1 MGVRFRLVTL
11 GLLAAV
17 LLGPADALAQQTGTL
32 SGTLRDTQGA
42 VLPGVTVTV
51 SGPALIGGPRT
62 AVTGE
67 TGMYQFAGL
76 PPGLYTVTYELS
88 GFTTLRREEIRISVA
103 IVTRLDVELTVAAL
117 KETVIVTGE
126 SPVVDVASTITQTNI
141 DRSIYETIPTGRN
154 PWVMAGL
161 VPGVITGRLDV
172 GGTEGMQQYNLEV
185 FGSADSQKSF
195 SIDGLKTN
203 WPGGSGGATMQY
215 YGFEMYEEYNMQ
227 TASGTAESDAAGI
240 YMNMVTKSGGNMF
253 SSDQTIYFMNDA
265 LQGDN
270 IDDDLRGR
278 MGLQPGQRTGAAGN
292 PIDISYDWSSTLGG
306 PLRRDKVWFFGAL
319 RWWRLDQFQIGAL
332 NPDGSQAIDDNRIRN
347 FVGKITHQWDQN
359 TRWSFL
365 FNRNLKDRFHRRD
378 APYLFVEDKASILQD
393 QPAQNFV
400 LQFNRILGRSAVFD
414 LRFGRMWGTF
424 PNRYQKDV
432 KPSDIAVQDIVRFTR
447 VNAAPQNFEN
457 PNHRYQ
463 FNASLSYLTDR
474 LGRGTHDFKFGTQVG
489 RERMGYDRDVNG
501 DITLELRDGVPFR
514 AALWNTPIRSD
525 HRLNTWAVFA
535 QDQWRIQRFTINAG
549 VRLDGVK
556 AVLPA
561 QSSPAGTYV
570 GERRFEKVGV
580 LDFDV
585 NVAPRLGVSYDL
597 FGNGKTALKAYYGRF
612 YNQFGS
618 EVLETV
624 NQNAVA
630 TQAVSWTDANGNLR
644 VDAGELGAF
653 LGFPRGLFP
662 LVNAD
667 AARPFSEEMNV
678 GVSHTLF
685 TDFAISV
692 SYHRRHHRD
701 GLGILDMARRPSAYA
716 PVTRTYSDPVAGA
729 QSLTIYSLLPEF
741 IPLRDRAIANV
752 PGLRSNYNGL
762 QIEAVKK
769 LSNRWQM
776 LAGLTVQEHKG
787 FDHSG
792 TYTGVDF
799 DNPNARINRDDSSI
813 FIDLP
818 WVFTLSGSY
827 LLPYDIQLSGKYTA
841 RAGDP
846 LNRTATFGGLPATQ
860 VSETVRVVPRG
871 TDRTETV
878 NKFIDLRIAKRFSLR
893 RGGSYE
899 ATVDI
904 FNLLNANHVLLQ
916 VESIGTAWGRPSRI
930 LTPRIIRLG
939 LTARF

>member
-1 MGVRFRLVTL
+1 
-11 GLLAAV
+11 
-17 LLGPADALAQQTGTL
+17 
-32 SGTLRDTQGA
+32 
-42 VLPGVTVTV
+42 
-51 SGPALIGGPRT
+51 
-62 AVTGE
+62 
-67 TGMYQFAGL
+67 
-76 PPGLYTVTYELS
+76 
-88 GFTTLRREEIRISVA
+88 
-103 IVTRLDVELTVAAL
+103 
-117 KETVIVTGE
+117 
-126 SPVVDVASTITQTNI
+126 
-141 DRSIYETIPTGRN
+141 
-154 PWVMAGL
+154 
-161 VPGVITGRLDV
+161 
-172 GGTEGMQQYNLEV
+172 
-185 FGSADSQKSF
+185 
-195 SIDGLKTN
+195 
-203 WPGGSGGATMQY
+203 
-215 YGFEMYEEYNMQ
+215 
-227 TASGTAESDAAGI
+227 
-240 YMNMVTKSGGNMF
+240 
-253 SSDQTIYFMNDA
+253 
-265 LQGDN
+265 
-270 IDDDLRGR
+270 
-278 MGLQPGQRTGAAGN
+278 
-292 PIDISYDWSSTLGG
+292 
-306 PLRRDKVWFFGAL
+306 VWFFGAL

-347 FVGKITHQWDQN
+347 FVGKITHQWDPN
-359 TRWSFL
+359 TRWSFM

-378 APYLFVEDKASILQD
+378 PPYLFVEDKAAILQD

-400 LQFNRILGRSAVFD
+400 MQLNRILGRSAVFD

-424 PNRYQKDV
+424 PNRYQKEV

-474 LGRGTHDFKFGTQVG
+474 LGGGTHDFKFGTQVG

-514 AALWNTPIRSD
+514 ATLWNSPIRSD

-535 QDQWRIQRFTINAG
+535 QDQWRVQRFSINAG
-549 VRLDGVK
+549 VRFDGVK
-556 AVLPA
+556 GFLPA

-570 GERRFEKVGV
+570 GERRFEKADV

-585 NVAPRLGVSYDL
+585 NTAARLGVSYDL

-612 YNQFGS
+612 FNQFGS

-624 NQNAVA
+624 NQNAVV
-630 TQAVSWTDANGNLR
+630 TQAVSWADANGNLR
-644 VDAGELGAF
+644 LDAGELGAF

-662 LVNAD
+662 RVDAG

-678 GVSHTLF
+678 GVSHTLT
-685 TDFAISV
+685 TDFAVSV

-701 GLGILDMARRPSAYA
+701 GLGILDMARRASAYA
-716 PVTRTYSDPVAGA
+716 PVTRTYSDPVAGS
-729 QSLTIYSLLPEF
+729 QSITIYSLLPEF
-741 IPLRDRAIANV
+741 IPLRDRVIANV

-762 QIEAVKK
+762 QIDVAKK

-799 DNPNARINRDDSSI
+799 DNPNSRINRDDSSI

-827 LLPYDIQLSGKYTA
+827 LLPYDIQVSGKYAA

-846 LNRTATFGGLPATQ
+846 LNRTMTFGGLPATQ

-878 NKFIDLRIAKRFSLR
+878 NKFIDLRIAKRLNLR